1 MTKRILVTEELHPRG
16 IAILEAAKNVEIVR
30 INNVEHETL
39 RYAVQDVDGVVVRS
53 AILTA
58 DILELAPHFKSGGVT
73 PWSWL

>member
-1 MTKRILVTEELHPRG
+1 MSPEELHPRG
-16 IAILEAAKNVEIVR
+16 MAILEAAKNVEIVR

-39 RYAVQDVDGVVVRS
+39 RNAVQDVDGIVVRS

-58 DILELAPHFKSGGVT
+58 DIFRVGATFKSGVT